1 MSTESTTAHMSAT
14 YKAIQVTKPGE
25 FETVMKPLV
34 DPDPG
39 QVRIRV
45 EACGV
50 CHSDAGT
57 VEGSFPIDWPRVP
70 GHEVVGR
77 IDAVGAGVQGWA
89 VGQRVGVGFL
99 GGSCGYCDLCRDGDL
114 VNCRNQ
120 EFTGIHHDGGYAEVM
135 IAKASGLVSIPNDLS
150 PAAAAPLLCAGIT
163 TFNALRNAPAKAGDL
178 VAVLGIGGLGHLGVQ
193 YARHMGFEVVAIAR
207 GTDTAEL
214 ARKLG
219 AHHHINSAATDPAE
233 ALQALGGAKVILI
246 TASGGNTV
254 AATFKGLR
262 PGGVSIDVGVGPEP
276 IEITSGDLIFGE
288 RKVAGSLTGNPATS
302 DATLRFS
309 ALSGVA
315 AMIET
320 VPLDQAPAAYAK
332 MMAGKARFRI
342 VLVTNNGNG
351 QSAARH

>member
-1 MSTESTTAHMSAT
+1 MNET
-14 YKAIQVTKPGE
+14 YRAIEITRPGE
-25 FETVMKPLV
+25 FSEVRKPLL
-34 DPDPG
+34 DPG
-39 QVRIRV
+39 PDQVRIRV

-50 CHSDAGT
+50 CHSDTGT
-57 VEGSFPIDWPRVP
+57 VEGLFPIDWPRVP

-77 IDAVGAGVQGWA
+77 IDALGSTVRGWA

-99 GGSCGYCDLCRDGDL
+99 GGSCGYCEFCRDADL

-120 EFTGIHHDGGYAEVM
+120 EYTGIHHDGGYAEVM
-135 IAKASGLVSIPNDLS
+135 IAKASGLMSIPNELS
-150 PAAAAPLLCAGIT
+150 SAAAAPLLCAGIT

-214 ARKLG
+214 AKKLG
-219 AHHHINSAATDPAE
+219 AHHYIDSAATDPAE

-246 TASGGNTV
+246 TASGGKTV

-276 IEITSGDLIFGE
+276 IEITSPDLILGE
-288 RKVAGSLTGNPATS
+288 RKVAGSLTGNPATG

-320 VPLDQAPAAYAK
+320 VPLNQAPAAYAK
-332 MMAGKARFRI
+332 MMAGKARFRM
-342 VLVTNNGNG
+342 VLVTNNDRG
-351 QSAARH
+351 QSATQQS

>member
-1 MSTESTTAHMSAT
+1 LEPVERSIIEPAS
-14 YKAIQVTKPGE
+14 
-25 FETVMKPLV
+25 
-34 DPDPG
+34 G

-50 CHSDAGT
+50 CHSDSAT
-57 VEGSFPIDWPRVP
+57 VDGIFPGITYPRVP

-77 IDAVGAGVQGWA
+77 IDALGSGVQGWA

-99 GGSCGYCDLCRDGDL
+99 GGYCGYCEFCRNGDL

-120 EFTGIHHDGGYAEVM
+120 EYTGIHHDGGYAEVM

-150 PAAAAPLLCAGIT
+150 SVDAAPLLCAGIT
-163 TFNALRNAPAKAGDL
+163 TFSALRNAPAKAGDL

-193 YARHMGFEVVAIAR
+193 YARHMGFEVAAIAR
-207 GTDTAEL
+207 GADKAEL

-219 AHHHINSAATDPAE
+219 AHHFIDSAATDAAA

-246 TASGGNTV
+246 TASGGKTV

-262 PGGVSIDVGVGPEP
+262 PGGVSIVLGVGPEP
-276 IEITSGDLIFGE
+276 IEVSSMDLIFATRRLGG
-288 RKVAGSLTGNPATS
+288 ALTGAPAVG

-309 ALSGVA
+309 ALTGVA

-320 VPLDQAPAAYAK
+320 VPLEEAPAAYAK
-332 MMAGKARFRI
+332 MMSGKVRFRM
-342 VLVTNNGNG
+342 VLTMDHVNGH
-351 QSAARH
+351 SAVGS